1 MTLSENELTELAV
14 VELHAD
20 LSLAEIRKQTN
31 HRSHTIRY
39 TLKKLEDRGV
49 ISKAP
54 FIDVYPLGYT
64 AHAIFFS
71 IAPSPSLSKE
81 KFLASLQA
89 NPNVQWLAELG
100 GDYQYVATLFV
111 RHPLEIQQ
119 FFDSINQNFGA
130 ILFQKTISTRL
141 SFTQFNRKYFGGK
154 PDSLTFGS
162 TIPQTINEADH
173 QLLSSMANNTK
184 LYIPQSTFRARKTR
198 LKEKHLLLGEF
209 YQINASAMGMQT
221 YEVLLS
227 AKGASQTLRESLF
240 AFAKSHKYIV
250 HFVSCLGEWD
260 YEIGIE
266 VPDGQTL
273 LSTLQEIT
281 EKFGDQ
287 LVSMKTLSLFQNL
300 KYSLYPFD
308 VQEY

>member
-1 MTLSENELTELAV
+1 MTLSEKEVAELAV

-20 LSLAEIRKQTN
+20 LALAEIQKRTN
-31 HRSHTIRY
+31 QRGHTIRY
-39 TLKKLEDRGV
+39 NLKRLEDAGI

-64 AHAIFFS
+64 GHAIFFS
-71 IAPSPSLSKE
+71 IAPSSSSSKE
-81 KFLASLQA
+81 AFIESLKNHQ
-89 NPNVQWLAELG
+89 NVQWLAELG

-111 RHPLEIQQ
+111 HHPSEVQD
-119 FFDSINQNFGA
+119 FFDAINQKFGN
-130 ILFQKTISTRL
+130 ILFEKTISTRL

-154 PDSLTFGS
+154 PDSLSFGS
-162 TIPQTINEADH
+162 TTPQTINETDAKI
-173 QLLSSMANNTK
+173 LSSMANNTK
-184 LYIPQSTFRARKTR
+184 LYISQTTLRFRKKR

-209 YQINASAMGMQT
+209 YQINAAEIGMQT
-221 YEVLLS
+221 HEVFLS
-227 AKGASQTLRESLF
+227 AKGASQSLRESLF
-240 AFAKSHKYIV
+240 TFSKKHKYIV

-266 VPDGQTL
+266 VPDNQTL
-273 LSTLQEIT
+273 LATLQEIA

-300 KYSLYPFD
+300 KYSLFPFD
-308 VQEY
+308 S

>member
-1 MTLSENELTELAV
+1 MTLSENEVAELAV

-20 LSLAEIRKQTN
+20 MPLAEIRRQTN

-39 TLKKLEDRGV
+39 NLKKLEDRGV

-71 IAPSPSLSKE
+71 IAPSSSLSKE
-81 KFLASLQA
+81 KFITSLQE
-89 NPNVQWLAELG
+89 NQNVQWLAELG

-111 RHPLEIQQ
+111 RRPSEIQD
-119 FFDSINQNFGA
+119 FYDSINQKFGS

-154 PDSLTFGS
+154 PASLTFGS
-162 TIPQTINEADH
+162 TTPQTINETDH
-173 QLLSSMANNTK
+173 KVLSSLANNTK
-184 LYIPQSTFRARKTR
+184 ALIPHSTLRARKTR
-198 LKEKHLLLGEF
+198 LKEKQILLREF
-209 YQINASAMGMQT
+209 YQINAATIGMQT

-227 AKGASQTLRESLF
+227 AKGASQTLRESLATF
-240 AFAKSHKYIV
+240 SKEHRYIV

-266 VPDGQTL
+266 VPDSQTL

-300 KYSLYPFD
+300 KYLLYPFD
-308 VQEY
+308 A

>member
-1 MTLSENELTELAV
+1 MTLSENEVAELAV

-20 LSLAEIRKQTN
+20 MPLAEIRKQTN

-39 TLKKLEDRGV
+39 NLKRLEDRGI

-71 IAPSPSLSKE
+71 IAPSSSLSKE
-81 KFLASLQA
+81 KFLRSLQG

-119 FFDSINQNFGA
+119 FFDSINQKFGA
-130 ILFQKTISTRL
+130 ILFEKTISTRL

-162 TIPQTINEADH
+162 TTPQTINETDH
-173 QLLSSMANNTK
+173 QILSSMANNTK
-184 LYIPQSTFRARKTR
+184 LHIPQSTLRARKTR
-198 LKEKHLLLGEF
+198 LKEKRIFLGEF
-209 YQINASAMGMQT
+209 YQVNAALIGRQT
-221 YEVLLS
+221 FEVLVS

-240 AFAKSHKYIV
+240 NFSMAHKHIV

-300 KYSLYPFD
+300 KYLLYPFAMS
-308 VQEY
+308 